1 MMCFILIKYLFL
13 LQHIYTAAAAA
24 AAAKVMFGLMTSEVW
39 IKKYLLP
46 TAFFLK

>member
-13 LQHIYTAAAAA
+13 LQHIYTAAAAAA

-46 TAFFLK
+46 TASF

>member
-13 LQHIYTAAAAA
+13 LQHIYTAAAAAAA

-46 TAFFLK
+46 TASF

>member
-1 MMCFILIKYLFL
+1 MCFILIKYLFL
-13 LQHIYTAAAAA
+13 LQHIYTAA

>member
-1 MMCFILIKYLFL
+1 MCFILIKYLFL
-13 LQHIYTAAAAA
+13 LQHIYTAAAAAAA

-46 TAFFLK
+46 TASF

>member
-24 AAAKVMFGLMTSEVW
+24 AAAAAAKVMFGLMTSEV
-39 IKKYLLP
+39 
-46 TAFFLK
+46 

>member
-24 AAAKVMFGLMTSEVW
+24 AAAAAKVMFGLMTSEV
-39 IKKYLLP
+39 
-46 TAFFLK
+46 